1 MAKVYDFDKVIDRT
15 GTSCLKYD
23 FGPERKGR
31 DDLLPLWVADMDFST
46 PVEITDAIKKRVEHG
61 IFGYTDPKPEY
72 QNAVCNWINTHH
84 GLKVLPEWNTITPGV
99 VYALALTVK
108 AYTNPGD
115 YVLINQP
122 VYYPF
127 SEVIADNG
135 RKILDSPLKYEDGK
149 YTLDFEDIEKK
160 IKDYNVKLYLFCNPH
175 NPVGRVWTT
184 EELERLTD
192 ILVRNNVVVVEDAI
206 HFDFVYP
213 GNKYTPLL
221 SVNERIKDQLVYCTS
236 PSKTFNI
243 AGLQVSNIFIPNES
257 LRKAFKHEN
266 NAAGYSQG
274 NVLGMVACQAAY
286 EYGEKWYEEL
296 KDYLKSNL
304 DFVKEYLATNL
315 PEIKLVEPEGTYL
328 IWLDFS
334 GLNLCHMDLEKLI
347 LDDAKLWL
355 DSGIIFGKA
364 SANFERIN
372 IACPRSIL
380 KQAFDQLLEAVNKVR
395 Q

>member
-1 MAKVYDFDKVIDRT
+1 MATVYDFDKVIDRT

-31 DDLLPLWVADMDFST
+31 TDLLPLWVADMDFTT
-46 PVEITDAIKKRVEHG
+46 PVEVTDAIKKRVEHG

-72 QNAVCNWINTHH
+72 HNAVSNWIYKQH

-135 RKILDSPLKYEDGK
+135 RKILDSPLKYDNGK

-175 NPVGRVWTT
+175 NPVGRVWTK
-184 EELERLTD
+184 EELAKLTD

-206 HFDFVYP
+206 HFDFVYS
-213 GNKYTPLL
+213 GHKYTPLL
-221 SVNERIKDQLVYCTS
+221 GVDERIKDQLVYCTS
-236 PSKTFNI
+236 PSKTFNL

-274 NVLGMVACQAAY
+274 NVLGIVACQAAY
-286 EYGEKWYEEL
+286 EHGSVWYEEL
-296 KDYLKSNL
+296 KAYLKGNL
-304 DFVKEYLATNL
+304 DFVRDYLLTNL

-334 GLNLCHMDLEKLI
+334 ELNLCHVELEKLI
-347 LDDAKLWL
+347 VDDAKLWL

-364 SANFERIN
+364 SADFERIN

-380 KQAFDQLLEAVNKVR
+380 KQALDQLSDAVKKIR
-395 Q
+395 